1 MERLKIKICKNCK
14 EVEKSRDI
22 IQDFLACHYHHTRMG
37 HIKQVSKPEGKREEQ
52 GPKEKEKTQI
62 SGEKKLK
69 QSLNRVKASLCYLE
83 TLMTIFS
90 GFCERAACVLWY
102 LGFPQH
108 VDNKGKTQGS
118 DILKKMMMMR
128 MMMMM
133 MMMKVGGS

>member
-1 MERLKIKICKNCK
+1 MERLKIKVCKNCK

-22 IQDFLACHYHHTRMG
+22 VQDFLACHYHHTRMG

-62 SGEKKLK
+62 SGINFK

-90 GFCERAACVLWY
+90 GFCERTACVLWY

-118 DILKKMMMMR
+118 DILKKMMMM
-128 MMMMM
+128 
-133 MMMKVGGS
+133 MKVGGS